1 MDKKYK
7 RQQIIVKI
15 CCVIASFG
23 LWLYITS
30 VLKPIGTYKK
40 NIPVT
45 IVNSEGIEQSKLTL
59 VPDQKP
65 YVTLTLKCTLNDIY
79 SIKEEQFKIVADL
92 DAYVLKMKKGE
103 NNVPVQIQ
111 KSPENITI
119 VNSDNLFVNITLD
132 DLIEKTVPLN
142 VYTVGNPKEGYYSTK
157 PSANITDVTVK
168 GAGRFI
174 NQIHKAQVKC
184 DISNMYRDLNITLP
198 VQAVDVNGNIIKDV
212 KVHPISTEVRVPIK
226 KAKTVSINVKTT
238 GKLNDNRVLDK
249 ITALPEKVDITGEEN
264 IINNIN
270 SLDTEV
276 INLENV
282 KGEEITSK
290 LIVPKGV
297 TLVNNNGY
305 VKIKIASNYII
316 NKEIPLTV
324 KTINEDKNYSIS
336 LDKEQVTLT
345 VSALQEEI
353 NNLKPEDIECYIDLK
368 DLKEGQHSLQVKIS
382 LPESIKIISISPE
395 NITVNIKK
403 KIIVEDENANKDK

>member
-168 GAGRFI
+168 GAGRFY
-174 NQIHKAQVKC
+174 K
-184 DISNMYRDLNITLP
+184 S
-198 VQAVDVNGNIIKDV
+198 
-212 KVHPISTEVRVPIK
+212 
-226 KAKTVSINVKTT
+226 
-238 GKLNDNRVLDK
+238 
-249 ITALPEKVDITGEEN
+249 
-264 IINNIN
+264 
-270 SLDTEV
+270 DTQ
-276 INLENV
+276 
-282 KGEEITSK
+282 GTSK
-290 LIVPKGV
+290 VRYK
-297 TLVNNNGY
+297 
-305 VKIKIASNYII
+305 
-316 NKEIPLTV
+316 
-324 KTINEDKNYSIS
+324 
-336 LDKEQVTLT
+336 
-345 VSALQEEI
+345 
-353 NNLKPEDIECYIDLK
+353 
-368 DLKEGQHSLQVKIS
+368 
-382 LPESIKIISISPE
+382 
-395 NITVNIKK
+395 
-403 KIIVEDENANKDK
+403 